1 MSRTAL
7 KNKTPDPRLSTIQMI
22 ESAIKKAGS
31 YPSKNKLRLSLPK
44 QIQYSYF
51 NQALKYLEQSNK
63 IMYDRDGSIIWIF
76 ADKTKLKKLLSDSTR
91 LG

>member
-22 ESAIKKAGS
+22 ENAIKKAGS